1 MKKENHL
8 ENLWNIL
15 KGLGQFSGY
24 KDYAEYRQEKFGISP
39 DKTISELAEK
49 VELKDLTKFA
59 EKIGGIQEKKEKF
72 VDTLEG
78 KEQKDFSFLFG
89 EEEK

>member
-1 MKKENHL
+1 
-8 ENLWNIL
+8 
-15 KGLGQFSGY
+15 
-24 KDYAEYRQEKFGISP
+24 
-39 DKTISELAEK
+39 